1 MISDFFFYISWNV
14 DPALYDGFIT
24 LRYYS
29 LFFAISFLLGFSIV
43 KKMFI
48 YENAPLEW
56 MDKLLMYSVVGTIL
70 GARLGHVIFYDPAY
84 YLENISEVFMVWKGG
99 LASHGAAIALIIAM
113 WIFSKKGTKKHT
125 LWSLDRFVIA
135 VALAAGFIRIGNLM
149 NSEIV
154 GIRTNNEMSLFYEF
168 KAKDQIS
175 GFFNIEKNK
184 IKFDKTNSDTL
195 IDHIYYP
202 KISVTIPLGN
212 QKMNP
217 YYSEAFS
224 NAFNLNSID
233 SDADFFSSTNK
244 NDFSLTSTNEM
255 VLPIYIINRIPT
267 QLYEAFSYW
276 IIFLFLFW
284 AYWKKKW
291 HLYRGRLFGIFLTLL
306 FVARFFVEFFKEHQA
321 LSDSSLLSMGQYLSI
336 PLVLI
341 GVIFWIK
348 SKKIDTD

>member
-1 MISDFFFYISWNV
+1 MLGDFLRI
-14 DPALYDGFIT
+14 DIT
-24 LRYYS
+24 
-29 LFFAISFLLGFSIV
+29 
-43 KKMFI
+43 
-48 YENAPLEW
+48 
-56 MDKLLMYSVVGTIL
+56 
-70 GARLGHVIFYDPAY
+70 
-84 YLENISEVFMVWKGG
+84 
-99 LASHGAAIALIIAM
+99 AIALIIAM
-113 WIFSKKGTKKHT
+113 WIFSKKVTKKHT
-125 LWSLDRFVIA
+125 LWSLDRLVIA

-224 NAFNLNSID
+224 NAFNLKSID
-233 SDADFFSSTNK
+233 SDADFFSLSNK
-244 NDFSLTSTNEM
+244 NDFSLTSINEM
-255 VLPIYIINRIPT
+255 VLPIYIITRIPT

>member
-1 MISDFFFYISWNV
+1 MISDFFLYISWNV

-48 YENAPLEW
+48 HENAPIEW
-56 MDKLLMYSVVGTIL
+56 MDKLLMFSVVGTIL

-84 YLENISEVFMVWKGG
+84 YLENISEVLMVWKGG

-113 WIFSKKGTKKHT
+113 WIFSKKVTKKHT
-125 LWSLDRFVIA
+125 LWSLDRLVIA

-154 GIRTNNEMSLFYEF
+154 GIKTNNEMGLFYEF
-168 KAKDQIS
+168 KAKSQIS
-175 GFFNIEKNK
+175 GFFNIDKEK

-195 IDHIYYP
+195 IDNIYFP
-202 KISVTIPLGN
+202 KIKVSIPLGN

-217 YYSEAFS
+217 YYSQAFS
-224 NAFNLNSID
+224 NAFDYKSIET
-233 SDADFFSSTNK
+233 DADFFSSSK
-244 NDFSLTSTNEM
+244 KDDFSTTSLNEM
-255 VLPIYIINRIPT
+255 VLPIYIIPRVPT
-267 QLYEAFSYW
+267 QLYEAISYW

-291 HLYRGRLFGIFLTLL
+291 HLHSGRLFGIFLTLH

-321 LSDSSLLSMGQYLSI
+321 LSNSSALTMGQYLSI
-336 PLVLI
+336 PLVFVGI
-341 GVIFWIK
+341 VFWIK

>member
-1 MISDFFFYISWNV
+1 
-14 DPALYDGFIT
+14 
-24 LRYYS
+24 
-29 LFFAISFLLGFSIV
+29 
-43 KKMFI
+43 MFI

-113 WIFSKKGTKKHT
+113 WIFSKKVTKKHT
-125 LWSLDRFVIA
+125 LWSLDRLVIA

-168 KAKDQIS
+168 KVKDQIS

-224 NAFNLNSID
+224 NAFNLKSID
-233 SDADFFSSTNK
+233 SDADFFSLSNK
-244 NDFSLTSTNEM
+244 NDFSLTSINEM
-255 VLPIYIINRIPT
+255 VLPIYIITRIPT

>member
-113 WIFSKKGTKKHT
+113 WIFSKKVTKKHT
-125 LWSLDRFVIA
+125 LWSLDRLVIA

-154 GIRTNNEMSLFYEF
+154 GIKTNNEMSLFYEF

-224 NAFNLNSID
+224 NAFNLKSID
-233 SDADFFSSTNK
+233 SDADFFSLSNK
-244 NDFSLTSTNEM
+244 NDFSLTSINEM
-255 VLPIYIINRIPT
+255 VLPIYIITRIPT